1 MCTCTNIL
9 SQTDTPQL
17 SAVELITIEIHFT
30 GISSK
35 RIIPGVGRI
44 PFHNDFVF
52 TITIDIAHAAIVG
65 RVGIKLPIRIIFK
78 FTADGYRVRRSN
90 SRFRSIQWYLFIYV
104 RPNLFHSITLCYF
117 TTNKGFDDIFRRCR
131 TLGIGIIGYGCK
143 RCFGK

>member
-52 TITIDIAHAAIVG
+52 TITIDIAHAAIVRFVTVMFPFGTFLDASSVHSPEG
-65 RVGIKLPIRIIFK
+65 RSYSIGRTIEMYAQKRLLPTRHRRRMFDLLSPTKRLYDILRSHASAGIEI
-78 FTADGYRVRRSN
+78 VRQNDR
-90 SRFRSIQWYLFIYV
+90 L
-104 RPNLFHSITLCYF
+104 
-117 TTNKGFDDIFRRCR
+117 
-131 TLGIGIIGYGCK
+131 
-143 RCFGK
+143 